1 MQPDVW
7 NKMPKD
13 SVYGHGESL
22 HMIVLFSDFG
32 LEGPYTGQVQ
42 SRLLQLAPSVPIV
55 NLFSDLSPYDV
66 QAAAYLLPAYSAGFP
81 SGTVFLC
88 VVDPGVGGQRPGVFL
103 KVDDYWY
110 VGPNEGLFA
119 ILARRARSFV
129 CRELPVAA
137 GVSSIFHGRDVFAP
151 VAAQLARDLPVD
163 ATDVSASCLEQPD
176 WPDDVFR
183 VVYIDRYGNAISGV
197 RASRLDIS
205 QTLSVNGQSL
215 KSAQTFSDVAVGEA
229 FWYANS
235 NGLVELAVNR
245 GRADQVL
252 GLEVGTPLSL

>member
-1 MQPDVW
+1 
-7 NKMPKD
+7 
-13 SVYGHGESL
+13 
-22 HMIVLFSDFG
+22 
-32 LEGPYTGQVQ
+32 
-42 SRLLQLAPSVPIV
+42 
-55 NLFSDLSPYDV
+55 
-66 QAAAYLLPAYSAGFP
+66 
-81 SGTVFLC
+81 
-88 VVDPGVGGQRPGVFL
+88 
-103 KVDDYWY
+103 
-110 VGPNEGLFA
+110 
-119 ILARRARSFV
+119 
-129 CRELPVAA
+129 
-137 GVSSIFHGRDVFAP
+137 
-151 VAAQLARDLPVD
+151 VD